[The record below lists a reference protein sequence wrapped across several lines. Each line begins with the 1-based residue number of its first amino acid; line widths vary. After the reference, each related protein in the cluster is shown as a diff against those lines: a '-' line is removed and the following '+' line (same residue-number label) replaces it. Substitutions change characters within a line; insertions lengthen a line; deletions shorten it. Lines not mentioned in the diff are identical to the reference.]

1 MPDHTTNDILF
12 GEVGFPF
19 SAESAKDEL
28 YQRSYIVLD
37 DDEKELLRPTVQD
50 ASQQAQ
56 IEQPSQNIAQAIE
69 PATIQV
75 EEQALPLEWNQPVAS
90 LFAPMPD
97 HTNNDSLEDFD
108 LRFNLSSGTNL
119 TSCFEEICPELMATQ
134 DASQQAQIEQPSQ
147 NIAQAA
153 IEPMNIQ
160 VEQPLQSDQPL
171 AFLYVD
177 QGQFIAQDNSSPRQ
191 ALKRP
196 LDSSNDE
203 EALKKKKRE
212 ENRIASRKC
221 REKKKN
227 TIKDLQEVTK
237 AQQEEIDSL
246 RIENEAVKASLEEQK
261 QQNAD
266 LQAKIRML
274 SSGHLQN
281 TLNNADCKIELK
293 GLVKISRTGSE
304 KFVIEIDGN
313 N

>member
-1 MPDHTTNDILF
+1 MLPSIEE
-12 GEVGFPF
+12 GVE
-19 SAESAKDEL
+19 EL
-28 YQRSYIVLD
+28 TRS
-37 DDEKELLRPTVQD
+37 EPQD

-56 IEQPSQNIAQAIE
+56 IEQPSQNIAQ
-69 PATIQV
+69 
-75 EEQALPLEWNQPVAS
+75 
-90 LFAPMPD
+90 
-97 HTNNDSLEDFD
+97 
-108 LRFNLSSGTNL
+108 
-119 TSCFEEICPELMATQ
+119 
-134 DASQQAQIEQPSQ
+134 
-147 NIAQAA
+147 A

-274 SSGHLQN
+274 SSGQLHN
-281 TLNNADCKIELK
+281 TLNNIHLLTESLFGCAKK
-293 GLVKISRTGSE
+293 S
-304 KFVIEIDGN
+304 
-313 N
+313 